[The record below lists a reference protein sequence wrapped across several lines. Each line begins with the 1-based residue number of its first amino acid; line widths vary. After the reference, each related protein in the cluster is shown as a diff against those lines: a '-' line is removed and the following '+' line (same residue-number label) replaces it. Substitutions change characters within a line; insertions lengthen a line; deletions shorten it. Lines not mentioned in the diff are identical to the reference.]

1 MDPISLDERRAA
13 ARRHAPGETR
23 DNYRW
28 VVLGVT
34 SLGALLASL
43 TSGTLI
49 IALPDILR
57 DLHTNLFALL
67 WIVIGYTLVAT
78 VLVLNAGQIAD
89 QIGRAR
95 SYTAG
100 FAIFTAASVACAL
113 APTDVLLIGGRV
125 LQGIGGALL
134 MANSTALVTDA
145 FPRRELGRALGINA
159 MIIGAGQV
167 LGPILGG
174 WLTSFGW
181 RTVFWFNVP
190 IGVVGSIA
198 AAALLV
204 EQVRPTARRRF
215 DIPGSLVAIAGLT
228 GLMAGLGF
236 GGIYGWTTWWIVAG
250 FVVFLVAVPVF
261 IVLERNRPDPL
272 LDLSLF
278 RDRLFAMGNLTSLL
292 NGIARN
298 GVLFLLVFYLQG
310 ARGYD
315 PVTAGIMLSPLA
327 VGLLVLSPISGA
339 IADRSGSRLLATAG
353 MLVTGAGLLGLAI
366 TISIDTPF
374 WQLALWQLVIGA
386 GSGLFASPNTSA
398 VMGVVPPEKRGMGAG
413 ARMMLTQVGFMVSI
427 ALALGLVTS
436 VVPPQTLLAVFSG
449 AQTGSAGIDLG
460 PFVSALRLAFAVGV
474 GASVVGAAVS
484 AMRGGHRSHEES
496 GAAAAA

>member
-1 MDPISLDERRAA
+1 MTRPPTPIEQGRDL
-13 ARRHAPGETR
+13 RHIPGETR

-28 VVLGVT
+28 VVLAVT
-34 SLGALLASL
+34 SVGLLIASL

-67 WIVIGYTLVAT
+67 WIIVGYTLVAT
-78 VLVLNAGQIAD
+78 VLVLNAGRIAD
-89 QIGRAR
+89 QLGRAR
-95 SYTAG
+95 SYTMG
-100 FAIFTAASVACAL
+100 FAIFTLASVACAL
-113 APTDVLLIGGRV
+113 APNDILLIGGRV
-125 LQGIGGALL
+125 LQGVGGALL

-159 MIIGAGQV
+159 MVIGAGQV

-174 WLTSFGW
+174 ALTSIGW

-190 IGVVGSIA
+190 IGIVGTIA
-198 AAALLV
+198 AATLLV
-204 EQVRPTARRRF
+204 EQVRPSARQRF
-215 DIPGSLVAIAGLT
+215 DIAGTVICVVGLT
-228 GLMAGLGF
+228 GLMAGLAF
-236 GGIYGWTTWWIVAG
+236 GGIYGWTTPWVVGG
-250 FVVFLVAVPVF
+250 FVAFIVAVPLFVA
-261 IVLERNRPDPL
+261 VERNRPDPL
-272 LDLSLF
+272 LDLGLF

-315 PVTAGIMLSPLA
+315 PVTAGLMLSPLA

-339 IADRSGSRLLATAG
+339 LADRYGSRGLATVG
-353 MLVTGAGLLGLAI
+353 MIVTAVGLAGLI
-366 TISIDTPF
+366 TIDVDTPF
-374 WQLALWQLVIGA
+374 WQLALWQLIIGA

-413 ARMMLTQVGFMVSI
+413 VRMMLTQVGFMVSI

-436 VVPPQTLLAVFSG
+436 VVPPDTLLAVFSG
-449 AQTGSAGIDLG
+449 TQTGSAGIDLG
-460 PFVSALRLAFAVGV
+460 PFIGALHLAFLVGV
-474 GASVVGAAVS
+474 GVSIVGAIVS
-484 AMRGGHRSHEES
+484 AMRGGHRLDEELGEAS
-496 GAAAAA
+496 AA

>member
-1 MDPISLDERRAA
+1 MNPISIDERRAA
-13 ARRHAPGETR
+13 RPTRPPGETR
-23 DNYRW
+23 DGYRW
-28 VVLGVT
+28 VVLGIT

-57 DLHTNLFALL
+57 DLHTDLFALL
-67 WIVIGYTLVAT
+67 WIVVGYTLVAT

-89 QIGRAR
+89 QLGRAR

-100 FAIFTAASVACAL
+100 FGIFTAASIACAL
-113 APTDVLLIGGRV
+113 APTDLLLIGGRV
-125 LQGIGGALL
+125 LQGVGGALL

-174 WLTSFGW
+174 WLTTFGW

-190 IGVVGSIA
+190 IGIVGTILA
-198 AAALLV
+198 TAKLV
-204 EQVRPTARRRF
+204 EQVRPTTRRRF
-215 DIPGSLVAIAGLT
+215 DIPGSVVAIVGLT

-236 GGIYGWTTWWIVAG
+236 GGIYGWTTWWIVGG
-250 FVVFLVAVPVF
+250 FVLFLLALPVF
-261 IVLERNRPDPL
+261 VALERDRPDPL
-272 LDLSLF
+272 LDLGLF

-353 MLVTGAGLLGLAI
+353 MVVTAIGLAGLVT
-366 TISIDTPF
+366 ISPDTPF
-374 WQLALWQLVIGA
+374 WQLALWQLIIGA

-398 VMGVVPPEKRGMGAG
+398 VMGVVPPAKRGMGAG
-413 ARMMLTQVGFMVSI
+413 ARMMLTQLGFMVSI

-436 VVPPQTLLAVFSG
+436 VVPAQTLLAVFSG
-449 AQTGSAGIDLG
+449 AQTGSAGIDMT
-460 PFVSALRLAFAVGV
+460 PFINALRLAFGVGV
-474 GASVVGAAVS
+474 VVSLIGAVVS
-484 AMRGGHRSHEES
+484 AMRGGHRSHEDT
-496 GAAAAA
+496 GAVRAA